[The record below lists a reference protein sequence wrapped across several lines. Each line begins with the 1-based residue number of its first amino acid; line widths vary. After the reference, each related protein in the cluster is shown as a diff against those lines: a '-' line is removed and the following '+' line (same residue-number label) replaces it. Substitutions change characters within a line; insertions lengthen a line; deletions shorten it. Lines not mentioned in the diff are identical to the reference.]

1 MVVACILDHK
11 AIKSYVGKPCSMASA
26 ISCILPGS
34 TGVEDEEQRTKQT
47 LGETRNAQI
56 LQGISSGG

>member
-11 AIKSYVGKPCSMASA
+11 AVKSYVGKPCSMASA

-34 TGVEDEEQRTKQT
+34 TGVEEQRTKQT

-56 LQGISSGG
+56 MQGISSGG